1 MSKLLPATALILTAI
16 LFLYNFKGSEEVSDE
31 VDIISIQNLQEIPPG
46 PAVDLYGFIGDELDY
61 IESEIKRN
69 ESLYVILTRHNVS
82 PQTVFQIQQSAIGII
97 NLNRLMPGQN
107 YRIYKKNGS
116 VKAFVWHQSATN
128 YTTIHIQEDVISI
141 EDGTL
146 PIEHNERE
154 DAAVI
159 TNSLYEAIYE
169 AGATRYLGSEI
180 ADIFAWEI
188 DFFAL
193 QRGDHF
199 RVIYDELYAADEFV
213 GLGDIKAAEFQHRG
227 RVYRAYYFDNGER
240 RGYFDKNGNSL
251 QKELLKAPF
260 RYSQRVSSGFSNNRV
275 HPILR
280 QRRPHHGIDYAAPTG
295 TPILAVG
302 DGVVIEAQRRGGNG
316 NIVQIRHNNKYKT
329 AYLHLKGF
337 AAGIRK
343 GVEVEQGQI
352 IGYVG
357 STGLA
362 TGSHLCYRLYVNSR
376 PVNSL
381 TADLPASDSLE
392 DEYMDEFMSKVEK
405 LDSRLN
411 TLTISEKYAI
421 K

>member
-1 MSKLLPATALILTAI
+1 MSKLLPVTALILTAI
-16 LFLYNFKGSEEVSDE
+16 LFLYNFEVSEEVSDE

-46 PAVDLYGFIGDELDY
+46 PAVDMYGFIGDEFDY
-61 IESEIKRN
+61 TESEIKRN
-69 ESLYVILTRHNVS
+69 ESLYVILTRHDVS
-82 PQTVFQIQQSAIGII
+82 PLTVFEIQQSAKGVI
-97 NLNRLMPGQN
+97 NLNRLMPGQK
-107 YRIYKKNGS
+107 YRIYKKDGS
-116 VKAFVWHQSATN
+116 VKAFVWHQSPTN
-128 YTTIHIQEDVISI
+128 YTTIYLNEDSISI
-141 EDGTL
+141 EGGTL
-146 PIEHNERE
+146 PIRHIERS

-169 AGATRYLGSEI
+169 EGASRYLGSEL

-193 QRGDHF
+193 RRGDHF
-199 RVIYDELYAADEFV
+199 KIIYDELYAANDYV
-213 GLGDIKAAEFQHRG
+213 GLGDVKAAEFQHRG
-227 RVYRAYYFDNGER
+227 RTYRAYYFDNGER

-260 RYSQRVSSGFSNNRV
+260 RYNQRVSSGFSNNRL
-275 HPILR
+275 HPVLR

-329 AYLHLKGF
+329 AYLHLNGF
-337 AAGIRK
+337 SAGIRK
-343 GVEVEQGQI
+343 GVEVEQGQV

-362 TGSHLCYRLYVNSR
+362 TGSHLCYRLYVDSR

-392 DEYMDEFMSKVEK
+392 DEYMDEFMSEVEK